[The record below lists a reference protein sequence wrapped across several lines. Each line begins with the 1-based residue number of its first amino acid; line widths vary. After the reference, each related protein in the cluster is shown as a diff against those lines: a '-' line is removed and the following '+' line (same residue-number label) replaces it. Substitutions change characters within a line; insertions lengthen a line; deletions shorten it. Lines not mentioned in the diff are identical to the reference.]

1 MSTSLAVTPEQAA
14 EELLRRAAAKESL
27 YEFFKQ
33 AWPVIEPGYGYV
45 DGWHVQA
52 ICEHLEAVFRGEIRN
67 LLINMPPRAL
77 KTSLTGVAFPAWCWI
92 NRPTEKFVYA
102 SYSYTLAEDASIKCR
117 ALIRSKWFQARW
129 GNLWQLTEDRDTKE
143 YYTNTGGGERI
154 ISSVDG
160 TLTGRGGDVFVAD
173 DLNNV
178 KDQSDATLQNALHF
192 WKSVVPTR
200 LNEPKTGRKIV
211 VQQRTNEK
219 DVSGHIM
226 ANEKQGNWVKLILP
240 LEFETAR
247 RCVTVP
253 LKSTGGKPWQDPRKV
268 DGESLMPGR
277 WGKKEIATLKESLG
291 SEYAISGQLQQ
302 RPAPAE
308 GGIIKK
314 KWFQWWKQPSPPK
327 IKYTILSIDTAL
339 SEKKAA
345 AYNAATTWGV
355 FEDENKI
362 PNVILLAVW
371 RKRCEY
377 PELRERINRMSKDYL
392 DNGVTPTNN
401 TNRRPDIV
409 LIEAKVSGISLI
421 QDLARMGVIATRFS
435 PDKYGD
441 KTERVRRI
449 TPLLEA
455 GRVWVPAQPPTFD
468 KLRNYADTFV
478 EQSGMFPNAESRD
491 LVDTMT
497 MCLIRLWNSGFVFH
511 PSDDA
516 LTSDGPV
523 AERPPGAIY

>member
-1 MSTSLAVTPEQAA
+1 MTVTQVTPEQAA
-14 EELLRRAAAKESL
+14 QELLRRRAAQESL
-27 YEFFKQ
+27 YEFFKA
-33 AWPVIEPGYGYV
+33 AWPIIEPGYNYV

-52 ICEHLEAVFRGEIRN
+52 ICEHLEAVFNGDIRN

-102 SYSYTLAEDASIKCR
+102 SYSFTLAEDASIKCR
-117 ALIRSKWFQARW
+117 ALIRSKWFQSRW
-129 GNLWQLTEDRDTKE
+129 GGMWQITEDRDTKE
-143 YYTNTGGGERI
+143 YYTNTAGGERI

-160 TLTGRGGDVFVAD
+160 TLTGRGGDVFVGD

-178 KDQSDATLQNALHF
+178 KDQSDITLANALHF

-226 ANEKQGNWVKLILP
+226 AHEKRSNWVKLILP
-240 LEFETAR
+240 LEFETKR
-247 RCVTVP
+247 CCVTVP
-253 LKSTGGKPWQDPRKV
+253 LKSTGDKPWHDPRTKEN
-268 DGESLMPGR
+268 ESLMPGR
-277 WGKKEIATLKESLG
+277 WGAAEIATLKESLG
-291 SEYAISGQLQQ
+291 SEYAVSGQLQQ

-314 KWFQWWKQPSPPK
+314 KWFNHWKQSSPPK
-327 IKYTILSIDTAL
+327 LKYTVLSLDTAL
-339 SEKKAA
+339 SERKDS
-345 AYNAATTWGV
+345 AYSAATTWGV

-371 RKRCEY
+371 RRRCEY
-377 PELRERINRMSKDYL
+377 PELRERIFRLSNDYL
-392 DNGVTPTNN
+392 DDGDIPTKGK
-401 TNRRPDIV
+401 RKPDMV

-421 QDLARMGVIATRFS
+421 QDLARMGITATRFN
-435 PDKYGD
+435 PDKHGD
-441 KTERVRRI
+441 KKERVRRI
-449 TPLLEA
+449 TPLLES
-455 GRVWVPAQPPTFD
+455 GRVWMPALPPTYD
-468 KLRNYADTFV
+468 KLRHYADLFV
-478 EQSGMFPNAESRD
+478 EQCGAFPNAESRD

-497 MCLIRLWNSGFVFH
+497 MCLLRLWTSGFVWH
-511 PSDDA
+511 PGDDA
-516 LTSDGPV
+516 PSEPEDRKYAQT
-523 AERPPGAIY
+523 GAIY